1 MGAIGIFG
9 GSFDPVH
16 NGHVAVAK
24 AAIKELGLSKLYVI
38 PASVNPFKSDHAP
51 NGDYDRALL
60 LRAAFNTTAEVT
72 VDEREIKRGG
82 VSYAIDTVKEISE
95 ENPAEKIFFIIG
107 EDSLAG
113 LDRWK
118 DIDKLKSLCEFKA
131 YPRTEESSTE
141 IRKRLAASED
151 FSDLVPEEVALL
163 LKHRVSYNKDAKITS
178 AVLSGLKRKEGYCP
192 CRIPKTPEFLCP
204 CEEFKSQLADE
215 TFKGLCHCRLYLK
228 P

>member
-1 MGAIGIFG
+1 
-9 GSFDPVH
+9 
-16 NGHVAVAK
+16 
-24 AAIKELGLSKLYVI
+24 L
-38 PASVNPFKSDHAP
+38 
-51 NGDYDRALL
+51 
-60 LRAAFNTTAEVT
+60 
-72 VDEREIKRGG
+72 REIERGG
-82 VSYAIDTVKEISE
+82 VSYAIDTVSEIVSE
-95 ENPAEKIFFIIG
+95 GDIGDEYFFIVG
-107 EDSLAG
+107 EDAAVGLAK
-113 LDRWK
+113 WK

-163 LKHRVSYNKDAKITS
+163 LKHRVSYNKDEKITS

-204 CEEFKSQLADE
+204 CEEFKGQLADE